1 MSHLYY
7 HIKGRG
13 KGPPTV
19 RHFNNKKI
27 TKLVLIT
34 KNHLK
39 AMKIIRLCR

>member
-19 RHFNNKKI
+19 RHFNNKK
-27 TKLVLIT
+27 
-34 KNHLK
+34 NHQ
-39 AMKIIRLCR
+39 IGPHN